1 MRFVSYSQGLVYL
14 LRDKFYS
21 LNSSI
26 HFKKNIDSLIIS
38 FLRRKQIH
46 FSVQLKFPV
55 LLDACTMTNLS
66 EDNKYRIHWL
76 LLF

>member
-1 MRFVSYSQGLVYL
+1 M
-14 LRDKFYS
+14 
-21 LNSSI
+21 

-46 FSVQLKFPV
+46 FSVKLKFPV

-66 EDNKYRIHWL
+66 EDNKYHSLIIIILAKRLQLIEK
-76 LLF
+76 